1 MTERGSECRCVARA
15 VRREAIRYYD
25 IPPIFRAWEAAD
37 GEPDHENTTTE
48 GELVIPNARA

>member
-1 MTERGSECRCVARA
+1 MARA